1 VPLPAAPRRRAEEGG
16 DARRDL
22 ARIRSTAAGGT
33 PGERNGDPIAGESP
47 GSGLKKN
54 DLDVEKSL
62 TRDRVHGIK
71 TAERDRE
78 I

>member
-1 VPLPAAPRRRAEEGG
+1 MAPRCYAEEGRK
-16 DARRDL
+16 ARR
-22 ARIRSTAAGGT
+22 APAVIRSSAFGEARA
-33 PGERNGDPIAGESP
+33 ERNRDPIAGGSP
-47 GSGLKKN
+47 GSSLKKN

-62 TRDRVHGIK
+62 TRDQVHGIK